1 MEWLLDSM
9 VDYLKSPMWT
19 TEIFDFIDEN
29 CMLFAGDLG
38 DENSFFQTDIH
49 NNFKSLVEMKLDGF
63 CAEFGIDHTLF
74 FEACSKINNRV
85 HQKCID

>member
-1 MEWLLDSM
+1 MDQEPNEMEWLLDCM

-29 CMLFAGDLG
+29 CILFAGDLE

-49 NNFKSLVEMKLDGF
+49 ENFKKLVDIKLDGF
-63 CAEFGIDHTLF
+63 CAEFGIEHEHF
-74 FEACSKINNRV
+74 IIACTKIS
-85 HQKCID
+85 

>member
-29 CMLFAGDLG
+29 CILFAGDLE
-38 DENSFFQTDIH
+38 DENSFF
-49 NNFKSLVEMKLDGF
+49 
-63 CAEFGIDHTLF
+63 
-74 FEACSKINNRV
+74 
-85 HQKCID
+85 

>member
-29 CMLFAGDLG
+29 CILFAGELE

-49 NNFKSLVEMKLDGF
+49 NNFKALVELKLDTF
-63 CAEFGIDHTLF
+63 CAEFGIDHEMF
-74 FEACSKINNRV
+74 FEACSKITKKV
-85 HQKCID
+85 H